1 LLCTKIFLIEDQGL
15 QQDISLPIRALA
27 DSAITSRA
35 IVRYLEEKSILL
47 PLLAE
52 PLDFKAFK

>member
-1 LLCTKIFLIEDQGL
+1 LKIKAYSK
-15 QQDISLPIRALA
+15 DISLPIRALA

-52 PLDFKAFK
+52 SLDFKAFK

>member
-1 LLCTKIFLIEDQGL
+1 LVEDQGL